1 MENIVMASMDGDGTT
16 LQGVWLTRMSKGSPL
31 LICDNLRLLHSFI
44 CNSISSSLSQLTS
57 RAFSFCCSLLIC

>member
-16 LQGVWLTRMSKGSPL
+16 LQGVWLTRMSKGSPYSFVT
-31 LICDNLRLLHSFI
+31 IYAYYSFI

-57 RAFSFCCSLLIC
+57 RAFSAFAVPC